1 MARLDGEVA
10 IITGAAQGIGAAY
23 ARGMARQGARVVVTD
38 VLDPARL
45 VDEIRQ
51 AGGAAT
57 GIVADVTDSA
67 AIAAMVE
74 KTLAEYG
81 KIDIVVNNAAL
92 FGDLK
97 HTGFEDIA
105 ADEWDAVMRVNV
117 RGMWQVTR
125 AVVPEMRKR
134 KYGKIINIASTAAL
148 KGTPMLLHYVSSK
161 GAVIAMSR
169 ALAREVGDDNIC
181 VNTVA
186 PGLTTSENVLERGHW
201 SAEWLERNRNS
212 RVIKRLE
219 VPDDLVGTVIF
230 LASHES
236 DFITGQVLVVDG
248 GAVAH

>member
-1 MARLDGEVA
+1 MARLDGDVA

-23 ARGMARQGARVVVTD
+23 ARGMAREGARVVVTD
-38 VLDPARL
+38 ILDPAPL
-45 VDEIRQ
+45 ADEIRA
-51 AGGAAT
+51 AGGAAM
-57 GIVADVTDSA
+57 GVVADVTDSP
-67 AIAAMVE
+67 AIAAMVGQ
-74 KTLAEYG
+74 TLAAYG
-81 KIDIVVNNAAL
+81 RIDILVNNAAL
-92 FGDLK
+92 FGDIK
-97 HTGFEDIA
+97 HTRFEDIA
-105 ADEWDAVMRVNV
+105 EDAWDAVMTINV

-134 KYGKIINIASTAAL
+134 KYGKIVNIASTTAL
-148 KGTPMLLHYVSSK
+148 KGTPMMLHYVSSK

-169 ALAREVGDDNIC
+169 AVAREVGDDNIC

-201 SAEWLERNRNS
+201 SEEWLERNRNT

-219 VPDDLVGTVIF
+219 TPEDLVGTVIF
-230 LASHES
+230 LASREA

>member
-1 MARLDGEVA
+1 MAIMDVDVA
-10 IITGAAQGIGAAY
+10 IVTGAAQGIGASY
-23 ARGMARQGARVVVTD
+23 AKGLAQEGASVVVND
-38 VLDPARL
+38 VADPAGI
-45 VDEIRQ
+45 VAEIEA
-51 AGGAAT
+51 AGGKAL
-57 GIVADVTDSA
+57 GIAADVTDQNA
-67 AIAAMVE
+67 VDAMVRQ
-74 KTLAEYG
+74 TLEAYG
-81 KIDIVVNNAAL
+81 KIDILVNNAAL
-92 FGDLK
+92 FGHLK
-97 HTGFEDIA
+97 LSRFEDIPEA
-105 ADEWDAVMRVNV
+105 EWDAVLRVNI
-117 RGMWQVTR
+117 RGVWQISK

>member
-1 MARLDGEVA
+1 MARLDGKVA

-23 ARGMARQGARVVVTD
+23 ARGMAREGAGVVVND
-38 VLDPARL
+38 VLDPAKL

-51 AGGAAT
+51 AGGRAT
-57 GIVADVTDSA
+57 GIVADITDDTA
-67 AIAAMVE
+67 VADMVE
-74 KTLAEYG
+74 RTVAEYG
-81 KIDIVVNNAAL
+81 KIDILVNNAAL

-97 HTGFEDIA
+97 HTAFEAIA
-105 ADEWDAVMRVNV
+105 EDEWDAVMRVNV

-125 AVVPEMRKR
+125 AVVPEMRRR
-134 KYGKIINIASTAAL
+134 KYGKIVNIASTTAL
-148 KGTPMLLHYVSSK
+148 KGTPMMLHYVASK

-169 ALAREVGDDNIC
+169 AVAREVGADNIC

-201 SAEWLERNRNS
+201 SAEWLDRNRNT
-212 RVIKRLE
+212 RIIKRLE
-219 VPDDLVGTVIF
+219 TPEDLVGTVIF
-230 LASHES
+230 LASHDS